1 MDKPHLLDL
10 TQDELI
16 QQLQKWAEPPFRAR
30 QVWQMLF
37 KNLITS
43 FQGMSALPK
52 SLQSILE
59 NNFEFLQSHVV
70 ESISS
75 KDHRAVKYLI
85 ALNDNKTIESVLLV
99 YGQQAPRKRLSVC
112 VSSQVGC
119 LLKCPFCATGSQG
132 FERNLST
139 GEIVEQV
146 LHFALLAHEKYHRE
160 PPFINNIVFM
170 GMGEPLLN
178 YDSVWKAIE
187 ILCSNE
193 GLGIGARNI
202 TISTSGVIPGIVR
215 LSHSQLQ
222 VGLAVSLHAGNNN
235 LRNQLVP
242 INRKYP
248 LEQLIEACRNYT
260 GLTRRRISFEYIL
273 VNNVNDTA
281 FHANELAK
289 LLEGMLCHVNL
300 IAGNIASDAK
310 CQTSRPER
318 IRSFQNILRRKG
330 INVTL
335 RENIGD
341 DIDGACGQLR
351 SRFVSQIHRPAKA

>member
-1 MDKPHLLDL
+1 
-10 TQDELI
+10 
-16 QQLQKWAEPPFRAR
+16 
-30 QVWQMLF
+30 
-37 KNLITS
+37 
-43 FQGMSALPK
+43 
-52 SLQSILE
+52 
-59 NNFEFLQSHVV
+59 
-70 ESISS
+70 
-75 KDHRAVKYLI
+75 
-85 ALNDNKTIESVLLV
+85 
-99 YGQQAPRKRLSVC
+99 
-112 VSSQVGC
+112 
-119 LLKCPFCATGSQG
+119 
-132 FERNLST
+132 
-139 GEIVEQV
+139 
-146 LHFALLAHEKYHRE
+146 
-160 PPFINNIVFM
+160 
-170 GMGEPLLN
+170 
-178 YDSVWKAIE
+178 
-187 ILCSNE
+187 
-193 GLGIGARNI
+193 
-202 TISTSGVIPGIVR
+202 
-215 LSHSQLQ
+215 LQ

-300 IAGNIASDAK
+300 IAGNVASDAK